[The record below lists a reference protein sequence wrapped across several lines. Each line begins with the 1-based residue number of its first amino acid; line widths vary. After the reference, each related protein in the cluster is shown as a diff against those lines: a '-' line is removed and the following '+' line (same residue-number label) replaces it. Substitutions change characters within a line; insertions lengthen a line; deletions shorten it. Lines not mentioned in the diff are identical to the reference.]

1 MNKPTD
7 DQQKIIDADVSN
19 MLVSA
24 GAGCGKSSVL
34 TARIIKRIKEGNLS
48 IKNLIVLSFTNASAN
63 DIRKKIKDA
72 LKSELKDN
80 ERLRDEYDYVEQS
93 NISTFDSLCHNL
105 FKKYS
110 YKLGLKSDIN
120 ILDSTQNAFILD
132 SIIRNVC
139 DKYYDNL
146 DFIKLLD
153 ITTIRDDNDF
163 INALHSFY
171 DSSVNNSVDSIEFL
185 HNMVGKTKNNLRKLL
200 DDYKNEKNAIINQIK
215 MAYMDNDID
224 EDADTIFRSFINPIL
239 NAKDYN
245 DLEDFKLDISTLPGR
260 NRKPFAGKN
269 NPNGDFHLKFKPLL
283 TKYLEYNT
291 SVKNIEESLNDT
303 LNYANIIRDICI
315 DIHDEYIEYCYSHN
329 AFMFNDVAKMVIK
342 LLKEN
347 SDVLAEIKN
356 SITEIYVDEY
366 QDTSNIQEELINL
379 ISNNNLIVVGDVKQS
394 IYRFRDANPNI
405 FKKKFEEYGN
415 NRGGRRVDL
424 KDNFRSRVEV
434 LKEINDIFD
443 LLMTSDFDGIN
454 YKEEHRL
461 NAGNKD
467 FSSSEKG
474 IEFYHVETKE
484 IVDDKEKVKKKV
496 DINEETFE
504 RVLRDIQ
511 YKRKNDS
518 TLKYSDFAVIVRNKG
533 YFNNYLRIA
542 EKYNVPLVCEASK
555 PFIRNTEIMVL
566 NSILNYLV
574 NREDIYK
581 VSIIRSFL
589 FNINDQE
596 IFSYLNGNISDNI
609 KEIDDMLLE
618 IIFIKDNVSLYELI
632 KEIYDKFNFFKN
644 IHKLDDPIGAEKRLL
659 YMLETT
665 NTYINLG
672 WTYKDMVEYL
682 NKLNVPSLR
691 KELDISYDS
700 NDAFSDDA
708 INLIT
713 IHKSKGLEYKYIY
726 FVETDSKV
734 GKINSSLISYHDE
747 IGISIRTLSGT
758 SFVNKKMDE
767 VNRLEQIYED
777 LRLLYVC
784 LTRAKCGIVIFTASD
799 KCGNETKLV
808 PYVDSEL
815 KKDYKTYDDML
826 MSAFESYKEERD
838 KEVSFD
844 RKEKS
849 YPDIK
854 IEYDELKIDS
864 SLYNLE
870 RASHGISEIIDRKT
884 ALALKHGTL
893 LHRILEDMDFF
904 NPDYSGLNDNEKKL
918 TMNFIDNLKQL
929 LNDNPI
935 KYYKEYDIKI
945 NDTTGQIDLL
955 IENDNSFIV
964 IDYKSKEIDKDYYN
978 LQVKSYMR
986 EISKKTTKNVL
997 GYLYSISD
1005 GIFKEVL

>member
-1 MNKPTD
+1 
-7 DQQKIIDADVSN
+7 
-19 MLVSA
+19 
-24 GAGCGKSSVL
+24 
-34 TARIIKRIKEGNLS
+34 
-48 IKNLIVLSFTNASAN
+48 
-63 DIRKKIKDA
+63 
-72 LKSELKDN
+72 
-80 ERLRDEYDYVEQS
+80 
-93 NISTFDSLCHNL
+93 
-105 FKKYS
+105 
-110 YKLGLKSDIN
+110 
-120 ILDSTQNAFILD
+120 
-132 SIIRNVC
+132 
-139 DKYYDNL
+139 
-146 DFIKLLD
+146 
-153 ITTIRDDNDF
+153 
-163 INALHSFY
+163 
-171 DSSVNNSVDSIEFL
+171 
-185 HNMVGKTKNNLRKLL
+185 
-200 DDYKNEKNAIINQIK
+200 
-215 MAYMDNDID
+215 
-224 EDADTIFRSFINPIL
+224 
-239 NAKDYN
+239 
-245 DLEDFKLDISTLPGR
+245 
-260 NRKPFAGKN
+260 
-269 NPNGDFHLKFKPLL
+269 
-283 TKYLEYNT
+283 
-291 SVKNIEESLNDT
+291 
-303 LNYANIIRDICI
+303 
-315 DIHDEYIEYCYSHN
+315 
-329 AFMFNDVAKMVIK
+329 
-342 LLKEN
+342 
-347 SDVLAEIKN
+347 
-356 SITEIYVDEY
+356 
-366 QDTSNIQEELINL
+366 
-379 ISNNNLIVVGDVKQS
+379 
-394 IYRFRDANPNI
+394 
-405 FKKKFEEYGN
+405 
-415 NRGGRRVDL
+415 
-424 KDNFRSRVEV
+424 
-434 LKEINDIFD
+434 
-443 LLMTSDFDGIN
+443 
-454 YKEEHRL
+454 
-461 NAGNKD
+461 
-467 FSSSEKG
+467 
-474 IEFYHVETKE
+474 
-484 IVDDKEKVKKKV
+484 
-496 DINEETFE
+496 
-504 RVLRDIQ
+504 
-511 YKRKNDS
+511 
-518 TLKYSDFAVIVRNKG
+518 
-533 YFNNYLRIA
+533 
-542 EKYNVPLVCEASK
+542 
-555 PFIRNTEIMVL
+555 
-566 NSILNYLV
+566 
-574 NREDIYK
+574 
-581 VSIIRSFL
+581 
-589 FNINDQE
+589 
-596 IFSYLNGNISDNI
+596 
-609 KEIDDMLLE
+609 
-618 IIFIKDNVSLYELI
+618 
-632 KEIYDKFNFFKN
+632 
-644 IHKLDDPIGAEKRLL
+644 
-659 YMLETT
+659 MLETT

-747 IGISIRTLSGT
+747 IGISIKALSGT

-767 VNRLEQIYED
+767 INRLEQIYED

-799 KCGNETKLV
+799 KCGDETKLV

-838 KEVSFD
+838 KEVSFE

-854 IEYDELKIDS
+854 IEYDDLKIDS